1 MAGNLLR
8 KPNQIIIPDSVYQ
21 GSLIEYQG
29 KHVSPIYIH
38 PTGIVWYTQTHTQ
51 TLITVVVIGYI
62 IGLRVHPKIGKV
74 YGLMVAGRQWLQ
86 SKRLQIISAFFF
98 RNEDRFHSA
107 YFISCSRTNHQTLQC
122 LNDLSSDLTILKEV

>member
-1 MAGNLLR
+1 MAGNLLG

-38 PTGIVWYTQTHTQ
+38 PTGIVWYTHTHTQ

-62 IGLRVHPKIGKV
+62 IGLHVHPKIGKV

-98 RNEDRFHSA
+98 LEMKIG
-107 YFISCSRTNHQTLQC
+107 FILPTLFLAVGQTIKLF
-122 LNDLSSDLTILKEV
+122 NV